1 MRATPLAGI
10 VSLSRFSDIL
20 SVPDIIG
27 SLSDAAREAFE
38 EAKEEFTRDLTSD
51 ESKRAWICQ
60 QSTMDDVVQTVMQAQ
75 SEYGNRTSSKARKW
89 LSIFS
94 ARVTYYGAVLDVLVQ
109 QHPEYV
115 SLAWGA
121 MKFLFVVGMYRPC
134 PTYLMTNVKTSG
146 HHEPRRTPSPTRQST
161 LSHS

>member
-1 MRATPLAGI
+1 MCRYLA
-10 VSLSRFSDIL
+10 SDIL

-27 SLSDAAREAFE
+27 SLSDVAREAFE

-51 ESKRAWICQ
+51 ESKRAWVCQ
-60 QSTMDDVVQTVMQAQ
+60 QSTMDDVVQTVVQAQ
-75 SEYGNRTSSKARKW
+75 SEYRNRTSSKARKW

-121 MKFLFVVGMYRPC
+121 MKFLFVVGMH
-134 PTYLMTNVKTSG
+134 M
-146 HHEPRRTPSPTRQST
+146 T
-161 LSHS
+161 LSNMPDDQRQDLRAS

>member
-1 MRATPLAGI
+1 M
-10 VSLSRFSDIL
+10 
-20 SVPDIIG
+20 
-27 SLSDAAREAFE
+27 AREAFE

-60 QSTMDDVVQTVMQAQ
+60 QSTMNDVVQTVMQAQ
-75 SEYGNRTSSKARKW
+75 SEYGNKTSSKARKW

-94 ARVTYYGAVLDVLVQ
+94 ARVTYYGTVLDVLVQ

-121 MKFLFVVGMYRPC
+121 MKFLFVVGMHMAC
-134 PTYLMTNVKTSG
+134 LTCLMTNQDLRAS
-146 HHEPRRTPSPTRQST
+146 
-161 LSHS
+161 

>member
-1 MRATPLAGI
+1 
-10 VSLSRFSDIL
+10 V
-20 SVPDIIG
+20 
-27 SLSDAAREAFE
+27 AREAFE

-89 LSIFS
+89 LSRFS

-121 MKFLFVVGMYRPC
+121 MKFLFVVGMHMA
-134 PTYLMTNVKTSG
+134 LSNV
-146 HHEPRRTPSPTRQST
+146 PDDQRQDLRAS
-161 LSHS
+161 